1 MAGYDSDMESEIVL
15 EETVASDPRV
25 RGLVAEQEAE
35 VMARYHET
43 DPGPGASPDSPAV
56 VAMADDRPV
65 GCVLVSFHRDFAEI
79 KRMYVAP
86 ASRGRG
92 LSRLLLERAEVIAAA
107 RGAFVLRLETG
118 LAQPEAMA
126 LYSRSGYSPIPC
138 YGYWKDDPDVRCY
151 EKSLTS

>member
-1 MAGYDSDMESEIVL
+1 MESGVVL

-25 RGLVAEQEAE
+25 RELVAEQEAE
-35 VMARYHET
+35 VMARYDET

-56 VAMADDRPV
+56 VVMDHGRPV
-65 GCVLVSFHRDFAEI
+65 GCVLVSLHRDFAEI
-79 KRMYVAP
+79 KRMFVAP
-86 ASRGRG
+86 AARGRG

-107 RGAFVLRLETG
+107 RGVRVLRLETG

-151 EKSLTS
+151 EKSLTP